1 MSTRARRRS
10 DWRKARD
17 PDFAHS
23 PSTQVVLLVF
33 LLALSV
39 ELVCYITKVGLNSRF
54 FTTLSGKMTGM
65 HYCLPSAG
73 IKGSLYGGGRL
84 LILLS
89 LLPHHSVVHPTP
101 LSWQNS
107 SPLCFLPGNP
117 KNRASVSLP
126 CHPWWQLYFPIRAN
140 WGQRLPLAY
149 LQDPANRFFG

>member
-101 LSWQNS
+101 LSWQNPFFP
-107 SPLCFLPGNP
+107 PLCFLPRNS
-117 KNRASVSLP
+117 KSRAFVPLP
-126 CHPWWQLYFPIRAN
+126 NHWLLTLY
-140 WGQRLPLAY
+140 
-149 LQDPANRFFG
+149 